1 MSPVRSFRSKEDCRS
16 NMGQLHF
23 VAIGGT
29 LRAFSSTERALRKA
43 LALAETRGART
54 TLLSGDAINFPL
66 YSPENAVRSELA
78 SAYVETLRSADAV
91 ILGSPGYHGAISGF
105 VKNALDYVEDLNR
118 DDRCYFDG
126 LPVGCIATAAGW
138 QAAVATL
145 QQLRVITH
153 ALRGWPT
160 PLGIAINTIG
170 ETGDPVEQNPIPAH
184 LGMMVDQ
191 LFQFYNR
198 STL

>member
-1 MSPVRSFRSKEDCRS
+1 MT
-16 NMGQLHF
+16 QLHF

-29 LRAFSSTERALRKA
+29 MRAHSSTERALRKA
-43 LALAETRGART
+43 LSIAEARGART
-54 TLLSGDAINFPL
+54 TLLSGEAINFPP
-66 YSPENAVRSELA
+66 YAPENADRSA
-78 SAYVETLRSADAV
+78 IARSYIETLRSADAI

-105 VKNALDYVEDLNR
+105 VKNALDYVEDMSR

-145 QQLRVITH
+145 QQLRAITH

-160 PLGIAINTIG
+160 PLGIAINTVG
-170 ETGDPVEQNPIPAH
+170 GDGDPIEQAPIPDH
-184 LGMMVDQ
+184 LAMVVDQ
-191 LFQFYNR
+191 LFHFCGR
-198 STL
+198 PTL